1 MRNITL
7 EMHRQ
12 AWEFYQRQLHRMPDG
27 WASTHLRDRGLGAA
41 LDDPAWGIGYAPASW
56 TGLTDH
62 LRKAGFTDESLV
74 AAGLAT
80 PTMNGYLVDRF
91 RDRIMF
97 AAENADM
104 EVTGFVGRARGGLVR
119 YLNSPMTEV
128 YRKSEATVG
137 LIARCG
143 KLLRGAT
150 PVLVEGVMDALA
162 VDQLG
167 SRWAGIAVCGTAVT
181 RQHALAIRQV
191 SPANKIVVAFD
202 PDLGGRLGA
211 VRSLKALDGVFGA
224 VQAAALP
231 DGHDVAKLFQ
241 RSPARLQGC
250 LDSGVPLAEFAID
263 VELGKWAPVLDH
275 LSGQVNALR
284 AVAPFVRQLPSAL
297 VAEQIA
303 RLSERLDLE
312 VAVVSREVLTPLR
325 SRSGRSADRK
335 QAGWSGEVL
344 DEEPG
349 NSRTP

>member
-1 MRNITL
+1 MRNVTL

-12 AWEFYQRQLHRMPDG
+12 ALEFYQRQLRSRPDG
-27 WASTHLRDRGLGAA
+27 WASVHLRDRGLAAA
-41 LDDPAWGIGYAPASW
+41 LGDPAWGIGYAPASW

-62 LRKAGFTDESLV
+62 LRKAGFTDQSLV
-74 AAGLAT
+74 TAGLAA

-91 RDRIMF
+91 RDRLMF

-104 EVTGFVGRARGGLVR
+104 EVAGFVGRARGGLVR
-119 YLNSPMTEV
+119 YLNSPATEI

-137 LIARCG
+137 LVAQCG

-167 SRWAGIAVCGTAVT
+167 SRWAGIAICGTAVT
-181 RQHALAIRQV
+181 RQHALTIRQL
-191 SPANKIVVAFD
+191 SPANKIVMAFD

-211 VRSLKALDGVFGA
+211 VRGLNALDGVFGA

-231 DGHDVAKLFQ
+231 DGHDPAKLFQ
-241 RSPARLQGC
+241 RSPARLLEC
-250 LDSGVPLAEFAID
+250 LDSAVPLAEFAID
-263 VELGKWAPVLDH
+263 VELAKWAPVLDH

-284 AVAPFVRQLPSAL
+284 AVAPFVRQLPSAQ
-297 VAEQIA
+297 VAQQIA

-312 VAVVSREVLTPLR
+312 VAVVSREVLTPVR
-325 SRSGRSADRK
+325 SGSGRSTARK
-335 QAGWSGEVL
+335 PTGWGGDVL
-344 DEEPG
+344 AEEPG